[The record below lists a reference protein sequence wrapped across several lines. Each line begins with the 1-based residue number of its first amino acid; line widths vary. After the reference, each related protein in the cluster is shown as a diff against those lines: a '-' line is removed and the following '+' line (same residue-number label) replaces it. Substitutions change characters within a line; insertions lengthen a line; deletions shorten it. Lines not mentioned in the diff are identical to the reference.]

1 MILSSGGCYNLL
13 YGVDGES
20 NGAKNSFQGLST
32 IRIHPILYGSRAD
45 AMLEGFG
52 SAFNLFPNDDH
63 LLEMRLK
70 QLIDDRFG
78 TYLDWAMIGEPL
90 WDAVDDFR
98 DALDEEQLAE
108 LESRFRNH

>member
-1 MILSSGGCYNLL
+1 MRLSENEEKLL
-13 YGVDGES
+13 SRPVDQSEFIKLLES
-20 NGAKNSFQGLST
+20 
-32 IRIHPILYGSRAD
+32 ILYGSRAD

-52 SAFNLFPNDDH
+52 SAFNLFSNDDH